1 MKLGLIAGNG
11 RFPFLLLD
19 AARAQGFAVTVAA
32 IREETDPEI
41 NHRGAVDEK
50 ISVHWLSLGEL
61 SRLIETFHK
70 EGVSMAVMA
79 GQVKHKQIFSSIR
92 PDWRLAKLLL
102 NLRTRNTDMLL
113 GAVAKVL
120 GDEGIE
126 LISSTS
132 FLEPLLAQEGVLT
145 SRAPDEEERKNI
157 EYGLNVA
164 RSVAG
169 FDIGQTVVVAAQ
181 ACVAVEAME
190 GTDAAI
196 ERAGALMRT
205 PRRRR
210 LHAHYPDDKDLSDTL
225 QRRLTVVKVAKP
237 KQDMRFD
244 VPVIGIRTMETM
256 FAAGASCLS
265 VEAGT
270 DAALRS
276 RCAPRARQRGRHCH
290 VAVPRMTELASLYCT
305 ILANSPVFS
314 FHLFRRSYVKRSA
327 FVLHS
332 RGSCARGWIRHCPC
346 SRSDDA
352 QPPAGGAHLYPSLA
366 GRLPDRPGQLPRQ
379 VGGALLL
386 PQGHDPGMHHRSP
399 QLPARPIEVSKP
411 LNAVIVGVSVDTPD
425 SHKQFCTKEGLTFRL
440 LADPEHKVVD
450 EYGSLGHFG
459 AMTIAQ
465 RNTFLIDP
473 EGKIVKVWTKV
484 DPSHHSEEVLQQLAE
499 LKK

>member
-41 NHRGAVDEK
+41 NHRGAIDDKV
-50 ISVHWLSLGEL
+50 SVHWLSLGEL
-61 SRLIETFHK
+61 SRLIDIFHK

-126 LISSTS
+126 LISSTT

-145 SRAPDEEERKNI
+145 GRAPDEEERQNI
-157 EYGLNVA
+157 EYGLSVA

-205 PRRRR
+205 
-210 LHAHYPDDKDLSDTL
+210 LDEDASTL
-225 QRRLTVVKVAKP
+225 ARRLTVVKVAKP

-244 VPVIGIRTMETM
+244 VPVIGIPTVEAMI
-256 FAAGASCLS
+256 AAGASCLS
-265 VEAGT
+265 VEAGRT
-270 DAALRS
+270 LLFDREALVD
-276 RCAPRARQRGRHCH
+276 RADEAGIAI
-290 VAVPRMTELASLYCT
+290 VAVPRS
-305 ILANSPVFS
+305 
-314 FHLFRRSYVKRSA
+314 
-327 FVLHS
+327 
-332 RGSCARGWIRHCPC
+332 
-346 SRSDDA
+346 
-352 QPPAGGAHLYPSLA
+352 
-366 GRLPDRPGQLPRQ
+366 
-379 VGGALLL
+379 
-386 PQGHDPGMHHRSP
+386 
-399 QLPARPIEVSKP
+399 
-411 LNAVIVGVSVDTPD
+411 
-425 SHKQFCTKEGLTFRL
+425 
-440 LADPEHKVVD
+440 
-450 EYGSLGHFG
+450 
-459 AMTIAQ
+459 
-465 RNTFLIDP
+465 
-473 EGKIVKVWTKV
+473 
-484 DPSHHSEEVLQQLAE
+484 
-499 LKK
+499 